1 AFPWAAP
8 PQLLPKL
15 TSPLVGKAFSRAELG
30 QVNAFWEDHFGHPCP
45 YSKTKT
51 LAGGRRK
58 SQPSCLGEHSRT
70 RGGDAAFAE
79 PKFGRNPSD
88 LDSVPFQHS
97 LYRSK
102 SSLSR
107 YQSSNFDEHD
117 TLMSKDFQMNRAEP
131 LQNITE
137 EKSLKGRKGGQKKKA
152 SKKKQ
157 GPESSGMEEDES
169 RERSVVLLQ
178 RAASLPQMR

>member
-1 AFPWAAP
+1 
-8 PQLLPKL
+8 
-15 TSPLVGKAFSRAELG
+15 
-30 QVNAFWEDHFGHPCP
+30 
-45 YSKTKT
+45 
-51 LAGGRRK
+51 
-58 SQPSCLGEHSRT
+58 
-70 RGGDAAFAE
+70 
-79 PKFGRNPSD
+79 
-88 LDSVPFQHS
+88 
-97 LYRSK
+97 
-102 SSLSR
+102 
-107 YQSSNFDEHD
+107 
-117 TLMSKDFQMNRAEP
+117 MSKDFQMNRAEP